1 MVQVE
6 EITCRQRK
14 GKKEW
19 ESKKG
24 KGRRQEMV
32 DRDQPGRRNSPYI
45 ARQREKMS
53 RAMGCTLASERQ
65 IL

>member
-32 DRDQPGRRNSPYI
+32 DRDQPGGRNSPYI
-45 ARQREKMS
+45 EDREK
-53 RAMGCTLASERQ
+53 R
-65 IL
+65 